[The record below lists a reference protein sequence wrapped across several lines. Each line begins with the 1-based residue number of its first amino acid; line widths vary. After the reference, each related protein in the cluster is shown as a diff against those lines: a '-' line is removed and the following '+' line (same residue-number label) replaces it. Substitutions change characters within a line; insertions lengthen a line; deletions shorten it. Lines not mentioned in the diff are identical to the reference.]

1 MAVLKSRQ
9 NDPRRNDAEEGNSE
23 VEANADKVV
32 ATVRLHA
39 ISMLARIPI
48 NLLPRLTYAQATV

>member
-1 MAVLKSRQ
+1 MAVFKFRQ

-23 VEANADKVV
+23 VEANANKVV

-39 ISMLARIPI
+39 ISMLAKILI
-48 NLLPRLTYAQATV
+48 SVLPR